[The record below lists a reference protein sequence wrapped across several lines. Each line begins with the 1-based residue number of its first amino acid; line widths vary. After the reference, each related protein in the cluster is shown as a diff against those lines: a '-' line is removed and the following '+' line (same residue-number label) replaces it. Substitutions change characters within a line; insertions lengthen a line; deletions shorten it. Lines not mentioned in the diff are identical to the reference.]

1 MGGAFFAQPQSR
13 TSGYAALLSHR
24 LSCSYF
30 GALLLPRAGVSVGCG
45 GVALVYIFSAGC
57 CSPVFFVVS
66 IKNIFPAAK
75 KNNK

>member
-1 MGGAFFAQPQSR
+1 VWVGHF
-13 TSGYAALLSHR
+13 LLIHNQGPLATLHSFSFP
-24 LSCSYF
+24 LSSSYF
-30 GALLLPRAGVSVGCG
+30 GALFLPGAGGSVGCG

-75 KNNK
+75 K